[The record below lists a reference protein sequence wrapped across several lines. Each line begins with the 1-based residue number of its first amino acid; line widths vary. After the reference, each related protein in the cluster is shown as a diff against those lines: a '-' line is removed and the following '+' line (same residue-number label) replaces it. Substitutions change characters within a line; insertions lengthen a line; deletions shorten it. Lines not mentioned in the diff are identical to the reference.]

1 MSVSCARR
9 DAVVSSYLSSHLGRG
24 RFCFLFFCQTV
35 RLSLHAVPNDSL
47 HTILLLVSIHLLLI
61 LKSSLIAPLD
71 QHQLF
76 LMLLRPNLDI

>member
-24 RFCFLFFCQTV
+24 RFWFLFFFV